1 MDAMWKLL
9 KKGLGSLAVLLGLA
23 LGQQISPQGIIV
35 NPVPTDLQV
44 KVWVDKDPGKT
55 GQAVYRIGDPIYVY
69 VNVNQDAY
77 VYLFN
82 INADGRID
90 PILPNAYER
99 NNFLRAG
106 ETRRFPPE
114 GGRYR
119 YTVTGP
125 EGEDR
130 ILAVASKRPLSLGEI
145 LDVEGNRVRVQG
157 AEGLARALSI
167 VIEPLPDRDWVTDVA
182 RYFVGRLPTPATA
195 TLVLDSRPQGA
206 EVYLDG
212 RLQGRTPLTLAVNP
226 GRHEVEF
233 RLSGYQ
239 PYRATVNPG
248 PGERV
253 QILAQLVPLP
263 RTGVLLLRS
272 TPSGA
277 EVYLDGS
284 LRGRTPLDLTLPE
297 GRYSVELRLSGYEP
311 YRATVQVR
319 AGETARLEARLTPE
333 PRTGTLLLESTPSGA
348 EVYLEGRLQGRTPLR
363 LTLPEGTYRVELRSP
378 GYEPY
383 TAQVRVERGRET
395 RLSAQLRPLQTGTLE
410 LDSRP
415 QGAEVYLD
423 GRLVGRTPLRLSLR
437 AGSYELLLQ
446 APGYAAYQARLE
458 VRPGETLRL
467 SADLLPLQATLE
479 LYLNAEARVFL
490 NGEEVGRAQGGY
502 LRLQVPPGTYELT
515 LVAPGYR
522 TLVQTVQILG
532 NQVLRLELRPL

>member
-1 MDAMWKLL
+1 MRKLL
-9 KKGLGSLAVLLGLA
+9 LAAWVLGMALA
-23 LGQQISPQGIIV
+23 QQISPQGIIV

-44 KVWVDKDPGKT
+44 RVWVDKDPGKR
-55 GQAVYRIGDPIYVY
+55 GQAVYQVGEPIYIY

-90 PILPNAYER
+90 PILPNAFER
-99 NNFLRAG
+99 DNFLRAG

-130 ILAVASKRPLSLGEI
+130 VLAVASKRPLSLQEI
-145 LDVEGNRVRVQG
+145 LDVERSQVRVQG

-167 VIEPLPDRDWVTDVA
+167 VIEPLPPRDWVTDVA
-182 RYFVGRLPTPATA
+182 RYVVGRVPTPATA
-195 TLVLDSRPQGA
+195 TLVVDSRPTGA

-212 RLQGRTPLTLAVNP
+212 RLQGRTPLTLTVNP
-226 GRHEVEF
+226 GRQEVEL

-239 PYRATVNPG
+239 SYRVVVNPR

-253 QILAQLVPLP
+253 QVFAQLVPEP
-263 RTGVLLLRS
+263 RQGTLAITS

-277 EVYLDGS
+277 EVYLDGA
-284 LRGRTPLDLTLPE
+284 LRGRTPLSLSLPE
-297 GRYSVELRLSGYEP
+297 GRYGVELRLVGYEP

-319 AGETARLEARLTPE
+319 PGETARLDVRLTPV
-333 PRTGTLLLESTPSGA
+333 PRTGTLLLETSPAGA

-363 LTLPEGTYRVELRSP
+363 LTLEEGTYRVEYRLP

-383 TAQVRVERGRET
+383 GATVRVERGRET
-395 RLSAQLRPLQTGTLE
+395 RLAATLRPIRTGELVLE
-410 LDSRP
+410 ARP
-415 QGAEVYLD
+415 EGAEVYVD
-423 GRLVGRTPLRLSLR
+423 GRAVGRAPLRLTLE
-437 AGSYELLLQ
+437 AGLHEVRVV
-446 APGYAAYQARLE
+446 APGYSEYRAQVE
-458 VRPGETLRL
+458 VRPGESLRL
-467 SADLLPLQATLE
+467 FVELVPLRAVLE
-479 LYLNAEARVFL
+479 LYLNVEARVFL
-490 NGEEVGRAQGGY
+490 NGEEVGLARGGY
-502 LRLQVPPGTYELT
+502 LRLEAPLGEHELT

-522 TLVQTVQILG
+522 TLVQTLRLSG
-532 NQVLRLELRPL
+532 NQVLRLELRRL

>member
-1 MDAMWKLL
+1 MWNLL
-9 KKGLGSLAVLLGLA
+9 RKGLGWVVVLLGLVQ
-23 LGQQISPQGIIV
+23 GQQISPQGIIV

-55 GQAVYRIGDPIYVY
+55 GQAVYRIGDPIYIY
-69 VNVNQDAY
+69 VNVNREAY

-99 NNFLRAG
+99 NNLLRAG

-114 GGRYR
+114 GARYR

-130 ILAVASKRPLSLGEI
+130 ILAVASKRPLSLEEI

-182 RYFVGRLPTPATA
+182 RYFVGRVTAPPPPAVA

-206 EVYLDG
+206 EAYLDG
-212 RLQGRTPLTLAVNP
+212 RLQGRTPLILSVNP

-233 RLSGYQ
+233 RMAGYQ
-239 PYRATVNPG
+239 PYRATVNPR

-263 RTGVLLLRS
+263 RTGTLSLRS

-277 EVYLDGS
+277 EVYLDGA

-297 GRYSVELRLSGYEP
+297 GRYGVELRLAGYEP

-319 AGETARLEARLTPE
+319 AGETVRLEARLTPE
-333 PRTGTLLLESTPSGA
+333 PRTGILLLESTPSGA
-348 EVYLEGRLQGRTPLR
+348 EAYVEGRLQGHTPLR
-363 LTLPEGTYRVELRSP
+363 LSLQEGTYRVELKSP

-383 TAQVRVERGRET
+383 AAQVRVERGRET
-395 RLSAQLRPLQTGTLE
+395 RLSAQLRPLQTGALE

-415 QGAEVYLD
+415 QGAEVYMD
-423 GRLVGRTPLRLSLR
+423 GRLVGRTPLRLSLP
-437 AGSYELLLQ
+437 AGSYEVLLQ

-490 NGEEVGRAQGGY
+490 NGEERGLARGGY

-532 NQVLRLELRPL
+532 SQVLRLELKPL